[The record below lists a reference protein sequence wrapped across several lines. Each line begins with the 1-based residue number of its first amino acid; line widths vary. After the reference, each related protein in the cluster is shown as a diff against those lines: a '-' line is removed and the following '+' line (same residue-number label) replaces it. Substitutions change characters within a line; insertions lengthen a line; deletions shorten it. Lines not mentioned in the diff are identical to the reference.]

1 MAYVVTPKYFSRD
14 PAFDFEPKWQSE
26 LDLPTK
32 ETTSYLVN
40 HGLRVPPERF
50 PKKAILVSSHKIKN
64 DVVIAGI
71 SKWAISER
79 VRAIWDK
86 FAPGLIEYLPVEVVR
101 KNGEPIN
108 EHRYCYTNILN
119 RVQTICWD
127 GVEWTSVE
135 PKTGYRYVDLPHEWA
150 LGKQK
155 LGIKLDRSGHTD
167 IHIWHEDNA
176 DHMSS
181 WVFMSDELADAM
193 RAADIT
199 NLKYEHIEE
208 DLCLPNLAM
217 PSQGC

>member
-14 PAFDFEPKWQSE
+14 PAFKFEPKPQSE
-26 LDLPTK
+26 VDFPTK
-32 ETTSYLVN
+32 ETTFYLTA

-64 DVVIAGI
+64 DVIDLG
-71 SKWAISER
+71 KWAVSER
-79 VRAIWDK
+79 VREIWER
-86 FAPGLIEYLPVEVVR
+86 FAPAQIEYLPVDVVR

-119 RVQTICWD
+119 RLQTICWD
-127 GVEWTSVE
+127 GVEWTSVD
-135 PKTGYRYVDLPHEWA
+135 PKRGYRYVDLPHEWA

-155 LGIKLDRSGHTD
+155 LGIKLDRTGHTD
-167 IHIWHEDNA
+167 IHIWHEGNA
-176 DHMSS
+176 SQMSG
-181 WVFMSDELADAM
+181 WVYISDELADAM

-208 DLCLPNLAM
+208 DLCLPR
-217 PSQGC
+217 P